1 MCSRPRSEPPGS
13 SRQAA
18 PRVLGSTHGATGD
31 GAVGGGGNPAR
42 RPHDGTDGHASSA
55 STFSVAR
62 HSPRWD
68 SGGSTFW
75 TGWQFCLML

>member
-1 MCSRPRSEPPGS
+1 MLEAPLRAPGKQQAGGS
-13 SRQAA
+13 SGPRQHA
-18 PRVLGSTHGATGD
+18 RGHRGWG
-31 GAVGGGGNPAR
+31 GGGGNPAR